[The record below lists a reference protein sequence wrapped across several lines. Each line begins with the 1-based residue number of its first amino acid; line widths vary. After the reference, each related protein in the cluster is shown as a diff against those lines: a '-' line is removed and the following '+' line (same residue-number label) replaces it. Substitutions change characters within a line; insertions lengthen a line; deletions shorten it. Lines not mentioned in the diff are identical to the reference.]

1 MIRIDDTYTQY
12 REDNIPGY
20 PGGKVVSVSAGNK
33 TDGTPWRAL
42 WFNTI
47 LGFFQA
53 IIVEAEGSFK
63 VSGQPDKVGQSDL
76 LNAIKKIMQ
85 KTINPTLDEQ
95 IKQNKEDIASH
106 NEIIAQN
113 SEEILAILNNI
124 ATYVLE
130 APDDGHLYGRK
141 NKRWQEVVPVSGSTI
156 GDTIE
161 VLKVFSKTTL
171 VLTNAAIVDR
181 RLKRYDIGLPY
192 ISPLSEVYHFDT
204 DFKNQNQTSSISIG
218 YTTAPVL
225 VGRDDSN
232 GQIYLSPAMSDVAP
246 YENPGKSIYGNFD
259 ISSKIPNAN
268 STVEFWLRLPF
279 VSNIAV
285 LRVKTP
291 KGEEFIFSIGGQ
303 DILYSVAAS
312 GDILYSV
319 PDADDIPYSVAP
331 INNNRI
337 EHFSP
342 KGSETVNMSSV
353 EIQPNTWTHIAFV
366 ATAQKFAIF
375 IGNTYF
381 EAAKHYQTMGEESD
395 IIINEGRGTA
405 NIDELMIDRF
415 TALIV
420 ASFISNTTTHM
431 PYAGLDYTQNWAVL
445 MFDNPNRVATNLFES
460 EQFRMA
466 VLAAIN
472 NT

>member
-319 PDADDIPYSVAP
+319 PDAATLYS
-331 INNNRI
+331 
-337 EHFSP
+337 
-342 KGSETVNMSSV
+342 
-353 EIQPNTWTHIAFV
+353 IA
-366 ATAQKFAIF
+366 
-375 IGNTYF
+375 
-381 EAAKHYQTMGEESD
+381 D
-395 IIINEGRGTA
+395 
-405 NIDELMIDRF
+405 
-415 TALIV
+415 
-420 ASFISNTTTHM
+420 
-431 PYAGLDYTQNWAVL
+431 
-445 MFDNPNRVATNLFES
+445 
-460 EQFRMA
+460 
-466 VLAAIN
+466 
-472 NT
+472 